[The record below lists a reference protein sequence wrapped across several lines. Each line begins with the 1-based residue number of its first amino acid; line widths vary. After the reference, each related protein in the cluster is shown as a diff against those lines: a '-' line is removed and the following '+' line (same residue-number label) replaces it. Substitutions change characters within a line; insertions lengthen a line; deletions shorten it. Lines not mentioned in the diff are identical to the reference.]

1 MLIHP
6 TIDNLKALKLFAMA
20 SALEHQQ
27 TAKSSLELS
36 FEERLGILAD
46 AQLAAN
52 DTKSLKTR
60 LTKAKLRMSACL
72 EDIDH
77 KTGRGL
83 DKTFCS
89 PPWPLQLG
97 SARRRNV
104 IIEGKTGAGKNI
116 PGLRAFLHIKDAE
129 MATAHYMCVRH
140 HLLRICPLHARDR
153 HLKNSSLAALAK
165 IRLLVLDALAM
176 ALMTDEQRKSLLEI
190 VEARY
195 EKGSTILA
203 SQMPQELWHEIIGDP
218 TFADAIL
225 DRLVHNA
232 HKIKLDWQVNAS
244 AKNRIWKGKYKYAS
258 VKLLELPHKMS
269 R

>member
-36 FEERLGILAD
+36 FEERLGILVD

-83 DKTFCS
+83 DKTLLAS
-89 PPWPLQLG
+89 LATSTWIG
-97 SARRRNV
+97 RRRNV

-116 PGLRAFLHIKDAE
+116 PGLRACTSKRDAE
-129 MATAHYMCVRH
+129 IATTHYMCVRH
-140 HLLRICPLHARDR
+140 HSLRICPLHAR
-153 HLKNSSLAALAK
+153 SAL
-165 IRLLVLDALAM
+165 
-176 ALMTDEQRKSLLEI
+176 
-190 VEARY
+190 
-195 EKGSTILA
+195 
-203 SQMPQELWHEIIGDP
+203 
-218 TFADAIL
+218 
-225 DRLVHNA
+225 
-232 HKIKLDWQVNAS
+232 
-244 AKNRIWKGKYKYAS
+244 
-258 VKLLELPHKMS
+258 
-269 R
+269 

>member
-6 TIDNLKALKLFAMA
+6 TIDNLKALKLYAMA

-27 TAKSSLELS
+27 TTKSSLELS
-36 FEERLGILAD
+36 FEERLGILVD

-60 LTKAKLRMSACL
+60 LSKAKLRMSACL

-83 DKTFCS
+83 DKTLLAS
-89 PPWPLQLG
+89 LATSTWI
-97 SARRRNV
+97 SRRRNV
-104 IIEGKTGAGKNI
+104 IIEGKTGAGK
-116 PGLRAFLHIKDAE
+116 PYLACALAHQGCRDGYSTLYVRAPSLFEDLSI
-129 MATAHYMCVRH
+129 
-140 HLLRICPLHARDR
+140 ARAVGT
-153 HLKNSSLAALAK
+153 LKTSLAALAK
-165 IRLLVLDALAM
+165 IRLLVLDDFAM
-176 ALMTDEQRKSLLEI
+176 APMTDEQRKNLLEI

-232 HKIKLDWQVNAS
+232 HKIKLT
-244 AKNRIWKGKYKYAS
+244 GKSMRAQKIES
-258 VKLLELPHKMS
+258 EG
-269 R
+269 